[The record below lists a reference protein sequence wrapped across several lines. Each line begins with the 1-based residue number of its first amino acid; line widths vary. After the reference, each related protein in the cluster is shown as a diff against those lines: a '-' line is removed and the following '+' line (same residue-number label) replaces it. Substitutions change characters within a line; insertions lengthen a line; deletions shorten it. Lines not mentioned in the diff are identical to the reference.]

1 VAAGDLPK
9 VSTWRTVHGDLT
21 DAEWNL
27 IADLVQGWW
36 RPGGIGRPSTVDRRR
51 VVDAILYVTATGCQW
66 RALPA
71 EYPNWNTVHRLHL
84 QWSKNG
90 TWEKIADR
98 LRQMIRK
105 QHDRDSDPS
114 ATVIDARTARGA
126 ATVTSTTRGYDAGK
140 KISGRKT
147 FGVVDT
153 LGLLLAV
160 VVVAANTSD
169 NAGGIEVINRAQRK
183 TDRLVKVWHDA
194 GFKSTFR
201 RHCAAHHISAEEVSR
216 KNRHTFVVLPKR
228 WLVER
233 TWSWTMNNRR
243 LQLDYERDPR
253 VTEGFVWAAHSRL
266 MLRQL
271 APT

>member
-1 VAAGDLPK
+1 M
-9 VSTWRTVHGDLT
+9 HGDLT
-21 DAEWNL
+21 DAEWEL
-27 IADLVQGWW
+27 IADLVAPWW
-36 RPGGIGRPSTVDRRR
+36 KPGGMGRPSTVDRRR
-51 VVDAILYVTATGCQW
+51 VVDAILYVAATGCQW

-84 QWSKNG
+84 LWSKNG

-98 LRQMIRK
+98 LRQLLRE
-105 QHDRDSDPS
+105 QHDRDGDPS
-114 ATVIDARTARGA
+114 GTIIDARTARGA
-126 ATVTSTTRGYDAGK
+126 ATVTGSTRGYDAGK

-147 FGVVDT
+147 YGMVDT

-169 NAGGIEVINRAQRK
+169 NTGGIEAVTRAKRK
-183 TDRLVKVWHDA
+183 SVRLAKVWHDA
-194 GFKSTFR
+194 GFKTTFR
-201 RHCAAHHISAEEVSR
+201 NFCAGHHVSAEVVRRIHPHE
-216 KNRHTFVVLPKR
+216 FVVLPKR

-233 TWSWTMNNRR
+233 TWSWLMNNRR
-243 LQLDYERDPR
+243 LQLDYERCPE
-253 VTEGFVWAAHSRL
+253 VTEGFIWAASSRL